1 MVAAAP
7 FNTPRVQGNSFSF
20 VMDKAGDICQN
31 RKAKNIPAAKRGR
44 YLLVCIKRPSATN
57 QTGINWKSER
67 QPSLPHILRN
77 TPLILQQILSNFNN
91 CRSSNPG
98 THHQTFCTTF

>member
-31 RKAKNIPAAKRGR
+31 RKAVGLTQYN
-44 YLLVCIKRPSATN
+44 
-57 QTGINWKSER
+57 
-67 QPSLPHILRN
+67 
-77 TPLILQQILSNFNN
+77 LQSFI
-91 CRSSNPG
+91 
-98 THHQTFCTTF
+98 FCTLFPYQLS